1 MEGLTI
7 NPVSLFM
14 QAGPVGKFV
23 MMLLAAAS
31 LWCWAIIVEEII
43 LIRRLRGAI
52 AQAHEKGESD
62 LLAPVI
68 AEGRRAQALRVP
80 GESVGERRARIVET
94 MGRAAR
100 KVLVATESGLP
111 NLAIV
116 SSLAP
121 FVGLFGTVWGI
132 MTSFAG
138 IAESQDT
145 SLAVV
150 APGIAEALAATAFGL
165 AAAIPAGFA
174 FNRLGGWLA
183 HTGESLGDL
192 VEEKAIDFVASE
204 TPAVAAPMAEAA

>member
-7 NPVSLFM
+7 NPVALFM

-23 MMLLAAAS
+23 MLLLIAAS
-31 LWCWAIIVEEII
+31 LWCWFIIVEEIV
-43 LIRRLRGAI
+43 LIRRLRRAIELAQNAGAQGPLEPI
-52 AQAHEKGESD
+52 
-62 LLAPVI
+62 V
-68 AEGRRAQALRVP
+68 AEGRRAQALHVP

-100 KVLVATESGLP
+100 KTLSATEGGLP
-111 NLAIV
+111 NLATV
-116 SSLAP
+116 SSLSP
-121 FVGLFGTVWGI
+121 FIGLFGTVWGI

-138 IAESQDT
+138 IAEAQDT

-174 FNRLGGWLA
+174 FNKLGGWLA
-183 HTGESLGDL
+183 HTGEHLGDY
-192 VEEKAIDFVASE
+192 VEETAIALVAGE
-204 TPAVAAPMAEAA
+204 ARPAAAQMAEAA

>member
-7 NPVSLFM
+7 SPIALFT

-23 MMLLAAAS
+23 MALLAVAS
-31 LWCWAIIVEEII
+31 IWCWAIIIEEIV

-52 AQAHEKGESD
+52 AQAVATGESA
-62 LLAPVI
+62 LLAPVVN
-68 AEGRRAQALRVP
+68 EGHRAQGVIVP
-80 GESVGERRARIVET
+80 GESVGERRARIAET

-100 KVLVATESGLP
+100 KMLVATEGGLP

-138 IAESQDT
+138 IAEAQDT

-174 FNRLGGWLA
+174 FNRLGGWLS
-183 HTGESLGDL
+183 HTGETLADF
-192 VEEKAIDFVASE
+192 VEEKAITLVSADAK
-204 TPAVAAPMAEAA
+204 TAPVTIAEAA

>member
-7 NPVSLFM
+7 NPIALFM

-23 MMLLAAAS
+23 MLLLVAAS
-31 LWCWAIIVEEII
+31 LWCWAIIVEEIL

-52 AQAHEKGESD
+52 AAARQSGSHEI
-62 LLAPVI
+62 LAPI
-68 AEGRRAQALRVP
+68 LAEGRRAQGLRVP
-80 GESVGERRARIVET
+80 GEAVGERRARIAET

-100 KVLVATESGLP
+100 KLLVATEGGLP
-111 NLAIV
+111 NLATV

-121 FVGLFGTVWGI
+121 FIGLFGTVWGI

-138 IAESQDT
+138 IAEAQDT

-174 FNRLGGWLA
+174 FNRLGAWLT
-183 HTGESLGDL
+183 HSGEDLGDF
-192 VEEKAIDFVASE
+192 VEETAIGLVAE
-204 TPAVAAPMAEAA
+204 EPKHAALAEAA

>member
-7 NPVSLFM
+7 NPVTLFM

-23 MMLLAAAS
+23 MVLLAAAS
-31 LWCWAIIVEEII
+31 LWCWAIIVEEIV
-43 LIRRLRGAI
+43 LIRRLRRAI
-52 AQAHEKGESD
+52 ADAAANADSP
-62 LLAPVI
+62 LLASIV
-68 AEGRRAQALRVP
+68 AEGQRAQALLVP

-100 KVLVATESGLP
+100 KILVATEGGLP

-138 IAESQDT
+138 IAEAQDT

-183 HTGESLGDL
+183 HTGEGLGDF
-192 VEEKAIDFVASE
+192 VEEKAIAL
-204 TPAVAAPMAEAA
+204 VAAEKPSPAQPRAEAA